1 MGQLVKYMH
10 YGLRNKQMMPDVYM
24 EKLMDYKNETNKR
37 LNHISSAYSEEA
49 CRNIIVEVG
58 FGQGPLRR
66 DHCYGIMEGVD
77 YLILGQENPN
87 NLGLPDLPSI
97 EFSYE
102 NVTDELTFHWFKH
115 HIMCRQHLWICDDES
130 NNKEVPKN
138 QKKNKPSG
146 SGGSKKNRRKNKNS
160 SEAGSSKSQTV
171 NFGGSRRNLLGRLS
185 SRKPEENIK
194 GIKTLN
200 RSNKN

>member
-49 CRNIIVEVG
+49 CRNVIVEVG

-87 NLGLPDLPSI
+87 NLGLPDVPSI

-102 NVTDELTFHWFKH
+102 NVADELTFHWFKH
-115 HIMCRQHLWICDDES
+115 HIMCKEHPWICNDGSSDGG
-130 NNKEVPKN
+130 VPKKN

-146 SGGSKKNRRKNKNS
+146 SGSKKSRRKNRNS
-160 SEAGSSKSQTV
+160 SGAESSKSKTV
-171 NFGGSRRNLLGRLS
+171 AAGGP
-185 SRKPEENIK
+185 RKK
-194 GIKTLN
+194 
-200 RSNKN
+200 